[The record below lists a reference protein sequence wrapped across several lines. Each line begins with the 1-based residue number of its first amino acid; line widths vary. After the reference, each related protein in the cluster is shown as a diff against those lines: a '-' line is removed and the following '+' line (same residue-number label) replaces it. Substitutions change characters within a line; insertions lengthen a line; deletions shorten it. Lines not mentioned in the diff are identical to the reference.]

1 MEKHFEDNPKKGF
14 ILGTAHPVKFPQAV
28 EKAIQTSVDLPES
41 LELLMKKEKKSI
53 EINPDFAELKRFLLT
68 EI

>member
-1 MEKHFEDNPKKGF
+1 
-14 ILGTAHPVKFPQAV
+14 V